1 MLVAAILGIAISA
14 AAVSQEITIPV
25 QSANAVE
32 RPSNAP
38 EKHSVQPCS
47 PVYTVGGSVQPP
59 IAIYTPD
66 PKFPKQARDA
76 KISGNVVVAL
86 VVGRDGK
93 PCNVHLVRGVGM
105 GLDESA
111 VEVVQHYRFRPAT
124 QNGKP
129 VAANLNVEVNFSYHS
144 R

>member
-1 MLVAAILGIAISA
+1 M
-14 AAVSQEITIPV
+14 
-25 QSANAVE
+25 
-32 RPSNAP
+32 
-38 EKHSVQPCS
+38 
-47 PVYTVGGSVQPP
+47 QPP
-59 IAIYTPD
+59 IATETPD

-76 KISGNVVVAL
+76 KFSGNVVVAL

-111 VEVVQHYRFRPAT
+111 VNVVQHYRFRPAT
-124 QNGKP
+124 LNGKP
-129 VAANLNVEVNFSYHS
+129 VAANLNVEVNFNYYS